1 MFRPFWVKRYYL
13 SKLLRKFFRKV
24 EVYLKVTKA
33 SGIARRYFVMNG
45 FDGAMT
51 VFGIVLGSW
60 IAKVSKPEII
70 VLAGLGASLAMG
82 LSGFFGAYMA
92 ERAER
97 ERHLKEM
104 EEATN
109 DKVDAIHY
117 EAARFITFYVALID
131 GLSPALTAIISLI
144 PFFLVLAGLMP
155 IWNAYV
161 ISLALSLATL
171 FLLGIYLG
179 RVAKE
184 NGWFYGVAMLT
195 VGAFTALIIFLI
207 QLFGVA

>member
-1 MFRPFWVKRYYL
+1 L
-13 SKLLRKFFRKV
+13 SKLFRKLFGKV
-24 EVYLKVTKA
+24 RVYLRITKA

-60 IAKVSKPEII
+60 IAGVSKSKII
-70 VLAGLGASLAMG
+70 VLAGLGACLAMG
-82 LSGFFGAYMA
+82 LSGFFGALMA
-92 ERAER
+92 EKAER

-104 EEATN
+104 EAVTN
-109 DKVDAIHY
+109 NNVDPIHY
-117 EAARFITFYVALID
+117 EAARFVTFYVAFID
-131 GLSPALTAIISLI
+131 GLSPALTAIISLM
-144 PFFLVLAGLMP
+144 PFILVSAELMP

-161 ISLALSLATL
+161 ISLTLSLATL

-179 RVAKE
+179 KVAKE

-195 VGAFTALIIFLI
+195 VGAFTALIVFLI
-207 QLFGVA
+207 QLFLGV

>member
-1 MFRPFWVKRYYL
+1 M
-13 SKLLRKFFRKV
+13 SKLFKKLFGKV
-24 EVYLKVTKA
+24 RVYLRITKA

-60 IAKVSKPEII
+60 IAGVSKSEII
-70 VLAGLGASLAMG
+70 VLAGLGACLAMG
-82 LSGFFGAYMA
+82 LSGFFGALMA
-92 ERAER
+92 EKAER

-104 EEATN
+104 EAATN
-109 DKVDAIHY
+109 NNVDPIHY
-117 EAARFITFYVALID
+117 EAAQFVTFYVAFID
-131 GLSPALTAIISLI
+131 GLSPALTAIISLM
-144 PFFLVLAGLMP
+144 PFILVSAGLMP

-161 ISLALSLATL
+161 ISLTLSLATL

-179 RVAKE
+179 KVAKE

-195 VGAFTALIIFLI
+195 VGAFTALIVFLI
-207 QLFGVA
+207 QLFLEV